1 MPTLTDEPTNTDEP
15 MSHQAVAV
23 KVEVLQQFLNIA
35 PELIQTKKI
44 VNVQNTLTSFLMGQ
58 IDFLCHVF

>member
-15 MSHQAVAV
+15 MSHQTVAV
-23 KVEVLQQFLNIA
+23 KAEIQFLNIA

-44 VNVQNTLTSFLMGQ
+44 INVQNTLASFLMGQ

>member
-15 MSHQAVAV
+15 MSHQTVAG
-23 KVEVLQQFLNIA
+23 KAEILQQFLNIA

-44 VNVQNTLTSFLMGQ
+44 INVQNTLASFLMGQ

>member
-23 KVEVLQQFLNIA
+23 KAEVLQQFLNIA
-35 PELIQTKKI
+35 PELIKPKRSLTFR
-44 VNVQNTLTSFLMGQ
+44 TLTSFLMGQ
-58 IDFLCHVF
+58 IDFLRHVF